1 MKGFGS
7 IEELHEYDKKRIEV
21 IGNHMKCGVLFSS
34 LDADI
39 ADDVKIGAGTV
50 IHSGTVIGAGCVIGE
65 NCEIG
70 PNSVITVSKIGDG
83 VSVNSSKVSDS
94 EVGAGTTV
102 GPFSHL
108 RNGCKVGEKCRIG
121 NFVELKNATLD
132 NGSKV
137 SHLSYI
143 GDASLGKNVN
153 MGCGSITVNYDGV
166 GKYRTEIGDNAF
178 VGCNVNLI
186 APVKVGE
193 GALVA
198 AGSTITDEV
207 PVDALAIARARQTV
221 KEDRASKIFEANR
234 RKKNG

>member
-1 MKGFGS
+1 MAGFNS
-7 IEELHEYDKKRIEV
+7 IEALKAFDEKRIRIIEK
-21 IGNHMKCGVLFSS
+21 HMKNGVLFCD
-34 LDADI
+34 LTADI
-39 ADDVKIGAGTV
+39 AEDAEIGAGTV
-50 IHSGTVIGAGCVIGE
+50 ILPGVVIGAGCKIGE
-65 NCEIG
+65 MCEIG
-70 PNSVITVSKIGDG
+70 PNSQITDSEIGDG
-83 VSVNSSKVSDS
+83 AKVNSSKIS
-94 EVGAGTTV
+94 ESRVGSGTTV
-102 GPFSHL
+102 GPFAHL
-108 RNGCKVGEKCRIG
+108 RNGCDVGEKCRIG

-132 NGSKV
+132 TGSKV

-186 APVKVGE
+186 APVKVGD

-221 KEDRASKIFEANR
+221 KEERASKIFEANR
-234 RKKNG
+234 KKKNG